1 MSDMGRTALVI
12 GATRGIGAATARGL
26 LSAGYR
32 TAGTHRT
39 RGTVPEGVL
48 PLEMDVRDGNS
59 IAAGV
64 KAAAADLGGLD
75 VLVVA
80 AGITRDKLLMRMSE
94 EDLSEVMQ
102 VNAIGPMLAC
112 KAALGPMLRQ
122 RGGSIVLVS
131 SMSVKYGVVGQCN
144 YTASKGA
151 LEAFARSMAREYA
164 ARNIRVNVVA
174 PGATD
179 TDMMADV
186 AEEARMAMLEGI
198 PLGRFGTADEVASAI
213 IHTAENTY
221 MSGATV
227 QVSGGI

>member
-12 GATRGIGAATARGL
+12 GATRGIGAATARAL

-39 RGTVPEGVL
+39 GGTVPEGVL

-131 SMSVKYGVVGQCN
+131 SMSVK
-144 YTASKGA
+144 
-151 LEAFARSMAREYA
+151 
-164 ARNIRVNVVA
+164 
-174 PGATD
+174 
-179 TDMMADV
+179 
-186 AEEARMAMLEGI
+186 
-198 PLGRFGTADEVASAI
+198 
-213 IHTAENTY
+213 
-221 MSGATV
+221 
-227 QVSGGI
+227 